1 MKPFVE
7 TRMFTQSE
15 QIACIQPNETDDG
28 VVLLTQEAFKPDNIV
43 DSEARL
49 YLTIEEAVE
58 LSNLLLATI
67 ARIKK

>member
-7 TRMFTQSE
+7 TRMFTKAE
-15 QIACIQPNETDDG
+15 QIACIQPNETSNG
-28 VVLLTQEAFKPDNIV
+28 IVLFTQEAFNPNKNEPL
-43 DSEARL
+43 EARL
-49 YLTIEEAVE
+49 YLSFEEAAE

>member
-7 TRMFTQSE
+7 TRMFTEAE
-15 QIACIQPNETDDG
+15 QIACIQPNETSDG
-28 VVLLTQEAFKPDNIV
+28 IVLFTQEAFNPTNSV
-43 DSEARL
+43 AQEARL
-49 YLTIEEAVE
+49 YLSFEEASE